1 MTRRTMPFGY
11 KYENGQI
18 IVEKAS
24 AGIVSEIYDRYVAGE
39 SMLNIS
45 SLLNKLN
52 VQYSPGIVGWNKAR
66 IKRILENEHYVG
78 DEVYPQIVTE
88 EIFEQANEIRSNRN
102 NQKGTN
108 RESAIYHLNVL
119 TICPCCGTAMRR
131 INEPRSKI
139 HERWK
144 CKNAECGKLVIIS
157 DDEFLADI
165 AEILNT
171 LTATPDAIKIP
182 VDNNAINLDSCRI
195 ENEIG
200 RLFDSRQP
208 DKDAIRQK
216 LLEEAAINYRA
227 LSSKQYEAQRLKDMF
242 GNHKLSDDF
251 QIELF
256 NQSVGAISFDDNDSV
271 NIRLITG
278 QTVRKGEQNA
288 AS

>member
-18 IVEKAS
+18 IVEKTS

-45 SLLNKLN
+45 SLLNRLN
-52 VQYSPGIVGWNKAR
+52 VQYSPGVVGWNKAR
-66 IKRILENEHYVG
+66 IKRILENDHYVG

-119 TICPCCGTAMRR
+119 TICPCCDTAMRR

-157 DDEFLADI
+157 DDNLIADI
-165 AEILNT
+165 TEILN
-171 LTATPDAIKIP
+171 LLADTPDVIRTP
-182 VDNNAINLDSCRI
+182 VDNNAINLDSCRL
-195 ENEIG
+195 ENEIR
-200 RLFDSRQP
+200 RLFDSRQL
-208 DKDAIRQK
+208 DKDIIRQK
-216 LLEEAAINYRA
+216 LLEEAAVNYRT
-227 LSSKQYEAQRLKDMF
+227 LSSKQYEAQRLKDIF
-242 GNHKLSDDF
+242 RSQKRSDEF
-251 QIELF
+251 SIELF
-256 NQSVGAISFDDNDSV
+256 NQSVDAISFDDNDSV

-278 QTVRKGEQNA
+278 QTVRKGETNA